1 MLVIMTDDD
10 GEIRVLLLLLALSMV
25 LIASFV
31 DGVAIDASS
40 LFDGIGIFD
49 DDDDDDNDELLFLPT
64 RNGDIGGASGS
75 KPFSF
80 LRSRW

>member
-1 MLVIMTDDD
+1 MTDDD
-10 GEIRVLLLLLALSMV
+10 VDMRVLLLLPTMSM
-25 LIASFV
+25 LLLESFV
-31 DGVAIDASS
+31 DGVDIDALS

-49 DDDDDDNDELLFLPT
+49 DDDDDDNDELLILPT

>member
-10 GEIRVLLLLLALSMV
+10 CEMRVLLLLLALSMV

-49 DDDDDDNDELLFLPT
+49 DDDDDDDNDELLILPT
-64 RNGDIGGASGS
+64 RNGEIGGASGS

-80 LRSRW
+80 LRSR

>member
-1 MLVIMTDDD
+1 MTDDD

-31 DGVAIDASS
+31 DGVDIDASS

-49 DDDDDDNDELLFLPT
+49 DDDDDDDELLILPT
-64 RNGDIGGASGS
+64 RNGEIGGASGS